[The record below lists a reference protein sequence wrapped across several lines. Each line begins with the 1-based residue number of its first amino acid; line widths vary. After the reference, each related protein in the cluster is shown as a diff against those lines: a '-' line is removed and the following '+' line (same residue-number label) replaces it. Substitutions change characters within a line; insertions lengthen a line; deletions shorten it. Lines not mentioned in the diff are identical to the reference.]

1 MQLTQQP
8 IPKSSRTLLGFQH
21 ALRPLNPTASMAAIS
36 AAISSARAAAGQA
49 VHIKIHPRPRTITE
63 SREILRVLQ
72 SYGEVTMFKN
82 LKVQPNGRQIT
93 LQSKGTCLK

>member
-1 MQLTQQP
+1 MSAT
-8 IPKSSRTLLGFQH
+8 
-21 ALRPLNPTASMAAIS
+21 S
-36 AAISSARAAAGQA
+36 AAISSARAAAGRA
-49 VHIKIHPRPRTITE
+49 VHIKIHPRPRNITE

-93 LQSKGTCLK
+93 LTVERHLSQIGVDDSHVKMCNS